1 MNNDI
6 FTLKYVDNEKA
17 IIEVHADNAFT
28 VATHPYIS
36 SVYKYITFTMNGD
49 YNLTIVRTD
58 GTTFSY
64 SAGTIVTD
72 RMETLWKEVVKF
84 LEKNGIMFTREVFK
98 MDFTKMS
105 SEQKFKIYKM
115 WTNYFS
121 DSGYDEGYETIEE
134 LAEYAIEPLAK
145 EFGKNPL
152 ELFVENMSENFS
164 NSDDVF
170 WIDDVWNIIKSGSY
184 EEFLN
189 DHEGYFDVSPES
201 LEYYFSQDK
210 DFKKEVIEYL
220 EGELA

>member
-1 MNNDI
+1 
-6 FTLKYVDNEKA
+6 
-17 IIEVHADNAFT
+17 
-28 VATHPYIS
+28 
-36 SVYKYITFTMNGD
+36 
-49 YNLTIVRTD
+49 
-58 GTTFSY
+58 
-64 SAGTIVTD
+64 
-72 RMETLWKEVVKF
+72 
-84 LEKNGIMFTREVFK
+84 

-105 SEQKFKIYKM
+105 SEQKFRVYKM

-152 ELFVENMSENFS
+152 ELFVENMGENFS

-170 WIDDVWNIIKSGSY
+170 WIDDAWNIIKSGGY

-210 DFKKEVIEYL
+210 DFKEDVIEYL
-220 EGELA
+220 EGESV

>member
-1 MNNDI
+1 
-6 FTLKYVDNEKA
+6 
-17 IIEVHADNAFT
+17 
-28 VATHPYIS
+28 
-36 SVYKYITFTMNGD
+36 
-49 YNLTIVRTD
+49 
-58 GTTFSY
+58 
-64 SAGTIVTD
+64 
-72 RMETLWKEVVKF
+72 ME
-84 LEKNGIMFTREVFK
+84 
-98 MDFTKMS
+98 FTKMS
-105 SEQKFKIYKM
+105 AEQKFRVYKM
-115 WTNYFS
+115 WENYFS
-121 DSGYDEGYETIEE
+121 DSGYNEGYETIEE

-210 DFKKEVIEYL
+210 DFKEDVIEYL
-220 EGELA
+220 EGESV

>member
-1 MNNDI
+1 
-6 FTLKYVDNEKA
+6 
-17 IIEVHADNAFT
+17 
-28 VATHPYIS
+28 
-36 SVYKYITFTMNGD
+36 
-49 YNLTIVRTD
+49 
-58 GTTFSY
+58 
-64 SAGTIVTD
+64 
-72 RMETLWKEVVKF
+72 
-84 LEKNGIMFTREVFK
+84 

-115 WTNYFS
+115 WENHFS

-184 EEFLN
+184 EAFLN
-189 DHEGYFDVSPES
+189 EHKECFDVNSED
-201 LEYYFSQDK
+201 LEYYFSQNK
-210 DFKKEVIEYL
+210 YFKEDVIEYL
-220 EGELA
+220 RGESL